1 MSLETSK
8 KHEKWRKIIQSMQL
22 VYTLSEKN
30 PCIHLLEHTW
40 TKSCPLTGDR
50 QTDR

>member
-1 MSLETSK
+1 MSLESAKTHGK
-8 KHEKWRKIIQSMQL
+8 MEKDQL
-22 VYTLSEKN
+22 VYTFSEKN
-30 PCIHLLEHTW
+30 PCIHLLEHKW